1 MEAQELM
8 SRSVELMLLGM
19 GTVFTFLCLLVVC
32 TLLMSR
38 ILAHLA
44 PEAPRESSPASAAPG
59 APGTPDAPLR
69 AAIIAAIHAHR
80 QKH

>member
-44 PEAPRESSPASAAPG
+44 PEAPRESSPASAAP
-59 APGTPDAPLR
+59 DAPLR